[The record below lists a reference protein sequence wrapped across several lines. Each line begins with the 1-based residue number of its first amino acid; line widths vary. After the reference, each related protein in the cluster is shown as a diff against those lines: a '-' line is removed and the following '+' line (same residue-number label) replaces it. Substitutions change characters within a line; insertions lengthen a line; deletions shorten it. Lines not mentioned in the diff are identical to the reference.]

1 MFLDSGASYGFES
14 SIADMQRDFCQ
25 TCVFT
30 YFEEH
35 LRGKMQTGSGSRN
48 CSGLSRKN
56 SLISFSVFCQSS
68 GGSLN
73 VGRQWHQT
81 DLIQEVFK
89 RALTMESN
97 PPQIFTGIVQ
107 HLS

>member
-1 MFLDSGASYGFES
+1 MFLDSGASHRFES
-14 SIADMQRDFCQ
+14 SIANMQGDFCQ
-25 TCVFT
+25 ARAFT

-35 LRGKMQTGSGSRN
+35 LRGKMQTGSGGRN
-48 CSGLSRKN
+48 CSGLSGKN

-73 VGRQWHQT
+73 VGRQWRQT
-81 DLIQEVFK
+81 DLIQDVFK